1 MYLGYYWNFQI
12 NNLFLINFGSAFHIM
27 LLIQSLKLN
36 FIVLVIL
43 GERVKCSTEFI
54 STKPGF
60 LLLY

>member
-36 FIVLVIL
+36 
-43 GERVKCSTEFI
+43 
-54 STKPGF
+54 
-60 LLLY
+60 